1 MNCRKDCHTSLG
13 LLTQKVDNP
22 KCCRRVKSARW
33 LIKEKHGRLR
43 DHFIA
48 YRRSLPLTARNT
60 RYKPATDQ
68 LLWTGSQSHHVDSL
82 LNGLLEL
89 LLIYILG
96 IDICREWKEFAD
108 CLRCHQHVIL
118 LYECSYFAKV
128 ALAQFSIINYYCSI
142 NDWAFRYKSALRQSI
157 QQRCLSR
164 TTRSKNGDHFLG
176 PDEAT
181 RPKQYLFVRVTTSS
195 HVCCLR

>member
-1 MNCRKDCHTSLG
+1 MDDSKRCWG
-13 LLTQKVDNP
+13 
-22 KCCRRVKSARW
+22 VKSTRW
-33 LIKEKHGRLR
+33 LIKEKHGGLG

-60 RYKPATDQ
+60 RYKPATNQ
-68 LLWTGSQSHHVDSL
+68 LFWTGSQSHHVDSL

-89 LLIYILG
+89 LLVYILG
-96 IDICREWKEFAD
+96 IDICRECKEFAD

-128 ALAQFSIINYYCSI
+128 ALVQFSIINYYSSI
-142 NDWAFRYKSALRQSI
+142 DNWAFGDKSALSQSI

-164 TTRSKNGDHFLG
+164 TTRSKYGDHFLG

-195 HVCCLR
+195 HVCSLR